1 MLKKKTNKKENL
13 CGMFLHIHFV
23 AIKIELFH
31 ITIVFPNTSFSSHA
45 L

>member
-1 MLKKKTNKKENL
+1 MLKEKTNKKENL

-31 ITIVFPNTSFSSHA
+31 MTTVFPDTLFSSHA